1 MAYRIVEITK
11 PAECHVINSQLE
23 ITLEEG
29 TVNIPLEDIEIILC
43 IGAKIRFSTMGLGE
57 LNKAGI
63 VVVGFGKTHIPETLI
78 EPYFPN
84 QRHSSLLK
92 KQIFWADDF
101 KNQLWNKI
109 IRQKIDNSS
118 RNLAVL
124 GLDGV
129 KEIEGFIQQVQ
140 DGDKE
145 NIEAQAAS
153 AYFQFYHKGLNRRTD
168 DPVNSALNYG
178 YAIIRSYIIK
188 ALISTG
194 FHCALGIN
202 HHNEYNNFNLADDLI
217 EPWRAMVDQIAYEI
231 IGTDCNLSIKQRR
244 ALTGVLHKPCKIVGK
259 IMNISTGIELMVD
272 SFKNS
277 VVENQAELLKLPML
291 IDFKESI
298 PCES

>member
-11 PAECHVINSQLE
+11 PAECHVVSSQLE

-29 TVNIPLEDIEIILC
+29 SVHIPLEDIEIILC

-145 NIEAQAAS
+145 NIEAKAAS
-153 AYFQFYHKGLNRRTD
+153 AYFQFYHKGVNRRTD

-202 HHNEYNNFNLADDLI
+202 HHNEYNSFNLADDLI
-217 EPWRAMVDQIAYEI
+217 EPWRAMVDQIAYGI

-244 ALTGVLHKPCKIVGK
+244 TLTGVLHKPCKIEGK
-259 IMNISTGIELMVD
+259 VMNISTGIELMVD
-272 SFKNS
+272 SFKNA
-277 VVENQAELLKLPML
+277 VIENQAEVLKLPML
-291 IDFKESI
+291 IDFKKNY

>member
-217 EPWRAMVDQIAYEI
+217 
-231 IGTDCNLSIKQRR
+231 
-244 ALTGVLHKPCKIVGK
+244 
-259 IMNISTGIELMVD
+259 
-272 SFKNS
+272 
-277 VVENQAELLKLPML
+277 
-291 IDFKESI
+291 
-298 PCES
+298 